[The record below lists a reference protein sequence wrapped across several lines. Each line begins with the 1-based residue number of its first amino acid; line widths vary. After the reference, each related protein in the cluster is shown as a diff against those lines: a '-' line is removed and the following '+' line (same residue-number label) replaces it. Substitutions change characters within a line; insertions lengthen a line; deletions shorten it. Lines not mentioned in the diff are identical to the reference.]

1 MDRAPDDGGG
11 SPRIDIRALPDS
23 VARLWETMLRL
34 DPSWDLADWLD
45 ERANEELGLVE
56 GHLGRERLR
65 LEQRLHR
72 LETLVKRL
80 KRQREVVERTTWTD
94 PNQRNLFDVF
104 EKGEVVEKVEVDEG
118 LEGLPAVDFGS
129 LEAGDDPLLA
139 IVAEHV
145 ISIIEKA
152 SDENP
157 EPVNFDSLLEELTP
171 LGIRAD
177 EVDEAVAWLLQR
189 SVIVELGEDA
199 FGLAP

>member
-1 MDRAPDDGGG
+1 MDRAPDEGGG

-104 EKGEVVEKVEVDEG
+104 EKDEVVEKVEVDEG

-145 ISIIEKA
+145 LSIIEKA
-152 SDENP
+152 SDEGP
-157 EPVNFDSLLEELTP
+157 EPVHFDSLLEELIP

>member
-1 MDRAPDDGGG
+1 MDRAPDEGGG

-45 ERANEELGLVE
+45 ERANEELVLVE

-157 EPVNFDSLLEELTP
+157 EPVHFDSLLEELTP
-171 LGIRAD
+171 LGIRVD

>member
-1 MDRAPDDGGG
+1 MDRAPDDGEG

-157 EPVNFDSLLEELTP
+157 EPVHFDSLLEELTP
-171 LGIRAD
+171 IGIRAD

>member
-1 MDRAPDDGGG
+1 MDRAPDEGGG

-65 LEQRLHR
+65 LVQRLHR

-145 ISIIEKA
+145 LSIIEKA
-152 SDENP
+152 SDEGP
-157 EPVNFDSLLEELTP
+157 EPVHFDSLLKELVP

>member
-1 MDRAPDDGGG
+1 MDRAPDEGGG

-104 EKGEVVEKVEVDEG
+104 EKDEVVEKVEIDEG

-145 ISIIEKA
+145 LSIIEKA
-152 SDENP
+152 SDEGP
-157 EPVNFDSLLEELTP
+157 EPVHFDSLLKELVP

-189 SVIVELGEDA
+189 STIIELGEDA

>member
-45 ERANEELGLVE
+45 ERANEELVLVE

-157 EPVNFDSLLEELTP
+157 EPVHFDSLLEELTP

>member
-1 MDRAPDDGGG
+1 
-11 SPRIDIRALPDS
+11 
-23 VARLWETMLRL
+23 MLRL

-104 EKGEVVEKVEVDEG
+104 GKGEVVEKVEVDEG

-152 SDENP
+152 SDEGP
-157 EPVNFDSLLEELTP
+157 EPVHFDSLLKELVP

-189 SVIVELGEDA
+189 TAIVELDEDA

>member
-1 MDRAPDDGGG
+1 MDRAPDEGGG

-104 EKGEVVEKVEVDEG
+104 EKDEVVEKVEVDEG

-145 ISIIEKA
+145 LSIIEKA
-152 SDENP
+152 SDEGP
-157 EPVNFDSLLEELTP
+157 EPVHFDSLLEELIP

-189 SVIVELGEDA
+189 TAIVELGEDA

>member
-104 EKGEVVEKVEVDEG
+104 EKDEVVEKVEVDEG

-157 EPVNFDSLLEELTP
+157 EPVHFDSLLEELTP

>member
-1 MDRAPDDGGG
+1 MDRAPDEGGG

-45 ERANEELGLVE
+45 ERANEELVLVE

-157 EPVNFDSLLEELTP
+157 EPVHFDSLLEELIP